1 MRGESAASP
10 RYRAGVASLLH
21 LNGPPGIGKSTIARR
36 YADEHPGVLN
46 CDVDVLRSLIG
57 GWAQDFAEAGA
68 LIRPAAIAMIEA
80 YLTSGHDV
88 VFPQMLL
95 DPAEV
100 TRFEDCAID
109 AGAQL
114 IERWLMDEPD
124 AAVARFNRRG
134 QDEPQDPWHTQVQDI
149 VAADGGRRA
158 LAGYHSD
165 LERLLTQR
173 PSAVVVASIDG
184 DIEATYRLLLTS
196 LD

>member
-1 MRGESAASP
+1 M
-10 RYRAGVASLLH
+10 ASLLH

-68 LIRPAAIAMIEA
+68 LIRPAAIAMIGA
-80 YLTSGHDV
+80 YLASGHDV

-95 DPAEV
+95 DPGEV
-100 TRFEDCAID
+100 ARFEDCAVG
-109 AGAQL
+109 AGAQFV
-114 IERWLMDEPD
+114 ERWLMDDPD
-124 AAVARFNRRG
+124 ASVARFYRRG
-134 QDEPQDPWHTQVQDI
+134 QDEPQDPWHTQVRDI
-149 VAADGGRRA
+149 VTANGGRRA

-165 LERLLTQR
+165 LERLLAQR
-173 PSAVVVASIDG
+173 PSAVVVDSIDG
-184 DIEATYRLLLTS
+184 DIEATYQLLLAT